1 MYIAVE
7 KGQPM
12 CSRGLTR
19 LFRIDLGRTR
29 YKDAWEI
36 QKRLVGLRFKSK
48 VPDCLLLTEHEPVV
62 TMGRASSKSNLLCS
76 PAELKERGVGL
87 FEIERG
93 GDITFHGPGQLV
105 VYPIIDLNV
114 RGRDLHRYLRDLEGI
129 VVATL
134 NDLDLDARIKQ
145 GLTGVWVDN
154 HKLAA
159 IGVAVSRWITYH
171 GVALNVNTDLDY
183 YKLINPCGI
192 THFPVGSI
200 SSLLGK
206 EIDLREVTDLL
217 ANNFARF
224 FFYETTEMTDIDSLL
239 GEPAEV

>member
-1 MYIAVE
+1 
-7 KGQPM
+7 M

-29 YKDAWEI
+29 YRNAWEQ
-36 QKRLVGLRFKSK
+36 QKRLVDLRFKGQ
-48 VPDCLLLTEHEPVV
+48 VADCLLLTEHEPVI
-62 TMGRASSKSNLLCS
+62 TMGRASSKTNLLCS
-76 PAELKERGVGL
+76 PTELKERGVEL

-105 VYPIIDLNV
+105 AYPIIDLNG
-114 RGRDLHRYLRDLEGI
+114 RGRDLHRYLRDLESM

-134 NDLDLDARIKQ
+134 NDLGLVAGIKH
-145 GLTGVWVDN
+145 GLTGVWVDD

-183 YKLINPCGI
+183 FKLINPCGI
-192 THFPVGSI
+192 TRYPVGSI
-200 SSLLGK
+200 SSMLGK
-206 EIDLREVTDLL
+206 EVDFRKVADLTAD
-217 ANNFARF
+217 NFARLF
-224 FFYETTEMTDIDSLL
+224 HCEMVKVADIDSLL
-239 GEPAEV
+239 GQPAEV